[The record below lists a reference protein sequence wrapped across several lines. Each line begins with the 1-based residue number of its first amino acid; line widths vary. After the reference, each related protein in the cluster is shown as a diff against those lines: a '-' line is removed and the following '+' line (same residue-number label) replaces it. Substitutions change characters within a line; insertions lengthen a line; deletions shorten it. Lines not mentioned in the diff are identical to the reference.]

1 MKQLDMHT
9 LWVSRGF
16 PDGSAGKES
25 TCNAGDSEDVGLI
38 PGSGRSSGGGKWQ
51 HILVFLPGVSHEQRS
66 LEGYSPKSW
75 LKGSAMAVHALL
87 KTRKTSLFKLAL
99 N

>member
-1 MKQLDMHT
+1 M
-9 LWVSRGF
+9 
-16 PDGSAGKES
+16 
-25 TCNAGDSEDVGLI
+25 GLI
-38 PGSGRSSGGGKWQ
+38 SGSGRSSGGGKWQ

-75 LKGSAMAVHALL
+75 LKGSGMAVHALV
-87 KTRKTSLFKLAL
+87 KTRRTSLLKLAV

>member
-1 MKQLDMHT
+1 M
-9 LWVSRGF
+9 
-16 PDGSAGKES
+16 
-25 TCNAGDSEDVGLI
+25 GLI

-75 LKGSAMAVHALL
+75 LKGLATAVHALL
-87 KTRKTSLFKLAL
+87 KTRRTRLLKLAV